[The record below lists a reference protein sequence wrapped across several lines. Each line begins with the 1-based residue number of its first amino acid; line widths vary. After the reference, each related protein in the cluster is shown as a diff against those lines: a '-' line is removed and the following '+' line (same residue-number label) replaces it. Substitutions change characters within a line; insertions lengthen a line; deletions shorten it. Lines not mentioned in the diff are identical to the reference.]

1 MTSLEAL
8 ERIKSKYKGCLVE
21 EAHNLPFSSDI
32 NIENIEEY
40 WHIENKNDFSQIEKD
55 LEIVECFRKIPKQ
68 DLKEFIDWQIRYE
81 KNMNTWL
88 EGCNCDLGQEDPT
101 KHLIKIKEWL
111 EE

>member
-8 ERIKSKYKGCLVE
+8 ERIKSKYKGCLVK

-55 LEIVECFRKIPKQ
+55 LEILDI
-68 DLKEFIDWQIRYE
+68 LKNESDSKRIIKRDGIVSF
-81 KNMNTWL
+81 
-88 EGCNCDLGQEDPT
+88 
-101 KHLIKIKEWL
+101 HLDMILTTDNYNKIKEWL
-111 EE
+111 DE